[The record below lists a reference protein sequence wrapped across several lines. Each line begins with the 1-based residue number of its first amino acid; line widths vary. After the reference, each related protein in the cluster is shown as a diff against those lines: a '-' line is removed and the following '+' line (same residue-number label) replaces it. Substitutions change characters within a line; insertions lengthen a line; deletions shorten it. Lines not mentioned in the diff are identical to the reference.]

1 MDLDNRISL
10 QKLDVFC
17 KVVELGGVGKAAE
30 ALFLSQPVVSAHLK
44 SMQQRM
50 GTDLFV
56 RDGRGVR
63 LTEAGDAVHL
73 WALDVLRGRIEL
85 AKSLEGLGQGMA
97 GSASIA
103 ASMSAGNTLL
113 PAPLVAF
120 RKAYPAAN
128 LTLTI
133 ATVEA
138 ALDRLTSGWVDF
150 AVVGTELAHDARI
163 FETRL
168 LGRPRFTL
176 LAAASN
182 TSIPSRIDRDQ
193 LAELEFV
200 SPPAGLA
207 IRQSQDAALAS
218 LGLSDRKVSI
228 ELGSAESIKY
238 AVEQDLGVC
247 LLWRTSLDHELAR
260 GTLREIEIVDAEI
273 RDNLYFVQRRDHK
286 LTALQTRLRAS
297 IIHSVG
303 TQLDE
308 A

>member
-10 QKLDVFC
+10 QKIDVFC

-30 ALFLSQPVVSAHLK
+30 ALYLSQPVVSAHLK
-44 SMQQRM
+44 SMQLRM
-50 GTDLFV
+50 GTDLFT
-56 RDGRGVR
+56 RDGRGLK
-63 LTEAGDAVHL
+63 LTEAGEAVHR
-73 WALDVLRGRIEL
+73 WAVEVLRGRVEL
-85 AKSLEGLGQGMA
+85 AKDLEGLGQGIT

-103 ASMSAGNTLL
+103 ASMSAGNSLL
-113 PAPLVAF
+113 PAPLVTF
-120 RKAYPAAN
+120 RKENPAAN
-128 LTLTI
+128 LTLMI
-133 ATVEA
+133 ASVEA

-163 FETRL
+163 FETHL

-176 LAAASN
+176 AAAASN
-182 TSIPSRIDRDQ
+182 TAIPTRINAEQ
-193 LAELEFV
+193 LADLEFV

-238 AVEQDLGVC
+238 AVGQDLGVC
-247 LLWRTSLDHELAR
+247 LLWRTSIESELKQ
-260 GTLREIEIVDAEI
+260 GTLREIEIAGADI

-286 LTALQTRLRAS
+286 LTALQRRLKAVIVES
-297 IIHSVG
+297 IAE
-303 TQLDE
+303 QLR
-308 A
+308 